1 MKVFDV
7 IVIGAGAAG
16 VMAAG
21 RAASLGK
28 KVLLLEKME
37 KPLRKLRIS
46 GKGRGNITNVK
57 PLDEFLKKVNG
68 NADFLRPSFNLFFN
82 QELIQHINKIGV
94 KTAVERGGRVF
105 PTSQKAW
112 DVAEALVKWIRKSGV
127 ELHCNAKVNRI
138 LFSNNVISGVEVS
151 TKEGKMN
158 ISCKYVILTTGG
170 ASYPATG
177 STGDGYKMAQQ
188 LGHSVTP
195 IRPSLVPLETSS
207 IAKYKLKGLSLRNI
221 NVSIV
226 DKGTGATLDQ
236 EFGELTFFDNGITGP
251 IILRVSHTA
260 VDAFMAQKK
269 VLINLDLKPSLSETM
284 LKNRLLRELESGQVD
299 NTQALLRKLMPVK
312 IIPFFAANAELQ
324 LNTSP
329 NPQVQD
335 KIVKYLK
342 SLNIPMTGYRPFS
355 EAIATAGGISL
366 DEVDSNTMQSK
377 VIKGLYFAGE
387 VLDVDAD
394 TGGYNLQIAFS
405 TGWLSG
411 CCKDYFVKKQQS
423 NKLIVDKA
431 TIKV

>member
-1 MKVFDV
+1 MKEYDV

-21 RAASLGK
+21 KAASLGK

-68 NADFLRPSFNLFFN
+68 NADFLRPAFDLFFN

-94 KTAVERGGRVF
+94 RTTAERGGRVF

-112 DVAEALVKWIRKSGV
+112 DVAEALVKWVRKSGV
-127 ELHCNAKVNRI
+127 EIQCNTKVNRI
-138 LFSNNVISGVEVS
+138 LFSDNAISGIEVN
-151 TKEGKMN
+151 TREGKKS
-158 ISCKYVILTTGG
+158 ISCKYAILTTGG

-188 LGHSVTP
+188 LGHTVVP

-207 IAKYKLKGLSLRNI
+207 ITKYKLNGLSLRNLS
-221 NVSIV
+221 VSII
-226 DKGTGATLDQ
+226 DKGTGAILDQ
-236 EFGELTFFDNGITGP
+236 EFGELTFFDNGVTGP

-260 VDAFMAQKK
+260 VDAFISQKK
-269 VLINLDLKPSLSETM
+269 VLINLDLKPSLSETK
-284 LKNRLLRELESGQVD
+284 LKNRLLRELESGQV
-299 NTQALLRKLMPVK
+299 NSTQALLRKLMPAK
-312 IIPFFAANAELQ
+312 LIPYFAANAELS
-324 LNTSP
+324 LNANP

-335 KIVKYLK
+335 KIVQHLK
-342 SLNIPMTGYRPFS
+342 SLSIPMTGYRPFS
-355 EAIATAGGISL
+355 EAIVTAGGISL
-366 DEVDSNTMQSK
+366 DEVDNNTMQSK

-387 VLDVDAD
+387 VLDIDAD

-411 CCKDYFVKKQQS
+411 YCKDYSVKN
-423 NKLIVDKA
+423 NKV
-431 TIKV
+431 TN